1 VPSRLTHRLQAVA
14 AAGALLEQLAVSWR
28 PPLQLTPQT
37 ADPAEAQRWFEEY
50 AAADVGV
57 EGLL

>member
-1 VPSRLTHRLQAVA
+1 MRRADQA
-14 AAGALLEQLAVSWR
+14 AAQSPGSARADGGVSWL

-37 ADPAEAQRWFEEY
+37 ADPAEAQRRFEEY